1 MNRSG
6 GLDTLVERRSSVCG
20 AAAGSELAPEG
31 PGETGDGPGRQSS
44 SVSVGGGWLA
54 RD

>member
-6 GLDTLVERRSSVCG
+6 GLDTLVERRSLVCG
-20 AAAGSELAPEG
+20 AAGSELAPEV
-31 PGETGDGPGRQSS
+31 PGETLDGPGRQSS
-44 SVSVGGGWLA
+44 SVSVGGRWLA

>member
-20 AAAGSELAPEG
+20 AAGSELAPEG
-31 PGETGDGPGRQSS
+31 PGETVDSPGRQSS

-54 RD
+54 QD